1 MWMYWLVGR
10 ELVASYSGVGVH
22 KERKWCELQFRVWW
36 GRGWSW
42 MSCCLQPLPCRRGAG
57 IGKKLWAGQRPICNG
72 GFWDPGPE
80 DKHSTGLGWK
90 SISLCLHCIQGFKKE
105 GTAPRDP
112 KWPRVAS
119 WAAVNS
125 EGPGRRAWEQRL
137 FFHTES
143 SPSIPSRS
151 LPGDAR
157 AQAMGQYNWM
167 LMLMWPNKYSHPG
180 NAWGNSV

>member
-1 MWMYWLVGR
+1 MWMYCLVSR
-10 ELVASYSGVGVH
+10 ELVASYSEVGVH
-22 KERKWCELQFRVWW
+22 KERKWCELLFRVWW

-80 DKHSTGLGWK
+80 DKHSTGLGWR

-112 KWPRVAS
+112 GQKGHECLHGQQSAVRGQARGLESRDCSFTQSRLHQYPAEAFQGMPEPRQWAS
-119 WAAVNS
+119 I
-125 EGPGRRAWEQRL
+125 
-137 FFHTES
+137 TEC
-143 SPSIPSRS
+143 
-151 LPGDAR
+151 
-157 AQAMGQYNWM
+157 
-167 LMLMWPNKYSHPG
+167 
-180 NAWGNSV
+180 